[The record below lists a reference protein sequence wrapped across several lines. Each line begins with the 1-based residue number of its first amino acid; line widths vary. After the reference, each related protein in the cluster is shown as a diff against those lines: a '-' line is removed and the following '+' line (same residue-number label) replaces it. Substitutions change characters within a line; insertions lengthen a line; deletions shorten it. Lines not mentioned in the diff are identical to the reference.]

1 VSDTIRAIVAEEL
14 DGKVK
19 GRLKMLSPA
28 DLGSEDVLIDVAYS
42 TVNYKDGLAVT
53 GKGKICRRT
62 PLVCGID
69 LAGTVRES
77 KDPNWQAGER
87 VLVNGYGL
95 SEDQNGGYAQ
105 QQRVKGAFL
114 VRVPEGLSLF
124 DTMAIGTAGYTAML
138 SVNAVLDHGVK
149 PEHGPIVV
157 SGAAGG
163 VGSVS
168 IMLLKKLGYQVA
180 AVTGRPELTAYLQQ
194 LGASEIV
201 DRAELARDAKP
212 LEKDRWAGGID
223 SVGATTLASML
234 AQTKQEGLVAACGL
248 AGGIGLPST
257 VMPFILRGVTLRG
270 IDSVQCA
277 MARRVRAWADLA
289 RLLDTQAL
297 AQVAVTEPLARVP
310 ELAEEILAGKIR
322 GRVVIDVNA

>member
-1 VSDTIRAIVAEEL
+1 VTDSIRAIVAEEQ

-19 GRLKMLSPA
+19 GRLKTISVAELS
-28 DLGSEDVLIDVAYS
+28 GEGVLIDVAYS

-77 KDPNWQAGER
+77 RDPTWKVGDR

-95 SEDQNGGYAQ
+95 SEDQHGGYAQ
-105 QQRVKGAFL
+105 QQRVKSEFL
-114 VRVPEGLSLF
+114 VRVPENLSLF
-124 DTMAIGTAGYTAML
+124 DAMAIGTAGYTAML
-138 SVNAVLDHGVK
+138 SVNAIVDHGVK
-149 PEHGPIVV
+149 PEHGPVVV

-180 AVTGRPELTAYLQQ
+180 AVTGRPALADYLKHI
-194 LGASEIV
+194 GASEIV
-201 DRAELARDAKP
+201 DRAELARDSKP
-212 LEKDRWAGGID
+212 LEKERWAAAVD
-223 SVGATTLASML
+223 SVGATTLATII

-248 AGGIGLPST
+248 AGGVGLPST

-277 MARRVRAWADLA
+277 MSRRVRAWAELA
-289 RLLDTQAL
+289 RLLDTKAL
-297 AQVAVTEPLARVP
+297 AQVSVTEPLTRVP
-310 ELAEEILAGKIR
+310 ELAEEILAGKIK

>member
-1 VSDTIRAIVAEEL
+1 MRAIVAEEQ

-19 GRLKMLSPA
+19 GRLKTLSTA
-28 DLGSEDVLIDVAYS
+28 DLGTDGVLIDVAYS

-53 GKGKICRRT
+53 GKGRICRRT

-77 KDPNWQAGER
+77 TDPAWRSGDR

-95 SEDQNGGYAQ
+95 SEDHPGGYAQ
-105 QQRVKGAFL
+105 QQRVRSAFL
-114 VRVPEGLSLF
+114 VRVPESLSLF
-124 DTMAIGTAGYTAML
+124 DAMAVGTAGYTAML
-138 SVNAVLDHGVK
+138 CVHAIVDHGIK
-149 PEHGPIVV
+149 PEDGTIVV

-168 IMLLKKLGYQVA
+168 VMLLSKLGYPVA
-180 AVTGRPELTAYLQQ
+180 AVTGRAALGDYLKR

-201 DRAELARDAKP
+201 AREELARDAKP
-212 LEKDRWAGGID
+212 LEKERWSAGID
-223 SVGATTLASML
+223 SVGASTLATML
-234 AQTKQEGLVAACGL
+234 AQVRQEGLVAACGL
-248 AGGIGLPST
+248 AGGAGLPTT

-277 MARRVRAWADLA
+277 MARRVRAWNDLA
-289 RLLDTQAL
+289 KLLDTQAL

-310 ELAEEILAGKIR
+310 ELAEEILAGRIR
-322 GRVVIDVNA
+322 GRVVVDVNA